1 MAFCFSGFCAVERM
15 PALQLSCAEIED
27 QSLAPLPCKFIIT
40 SRQMLGLRLNQVED
54 KRLDRPVSVAD
65 VGLQE
70 FLLTAA
76 LPACEAEP
84 VCHTL
89 TKGIITHP

>member
-1 MAFCFSGFCAVERM
+1 
-15 PALQLSCAEIED
+15 
-27 QSLAPLPCKFIIT
+27 
-40 SRQMLGLRLNQVED
+40 MLGLRLNQVED

>member
-1 MAFCFSGFCAVERM
+1 MERM

-40 SRQMLGLRLNQVED
+40 SRQMLGLRLKEVED

-65 VGLQE
+65 VGLQD

-76 LPACEAEP
+76 LPAS
-84 VCHTL
+84 
-89 TKGIITHP
+89 